1 MNNTN
6 NLFAISAAL
15 LVAAY
20 VLPAGNAVA
29 QDARKVAGTYTL
41 ASNPLFGENPRGQM
55 ILGADGYYSIILARA
70 SLPKLAAGS
79 RTKGTAEENSAI
91 VGGSV
96 AHFGK
101 YTVDAKDQTL
111 MFNVEVSTYPNN
123 DASTS
128 RRPFKVS
135 GDQLTYIDPTP
146 SAGGGP
152 VEVVWKRV
160 K

>member
-6 NLFAISAAL
+6 NLSAISAVL
-15 LVAAY
+15 LVAAL
-20 VLPAGNAVA
+20 VLPAGNAAA

-41 ASNPLFGENPRGQM
+41 VSNPLFGENPRGQM
-55 ILGADGYYSIILARA
+55 ILGADGHYSIILARA
-70 SLPKLAAGS
+70 SLPKIAAGS
-79 RTKGTAEENSAI
+79 RAKGTAEENSAI

-96 AHFGK
+96 AHFGR

-111 MFNVEVSTYPNN
+111 TFNVEVSTFPNN
-123 DASTS
+123 DTSTS

-135 GDQLTYIDPTP
+135 GDRLTYTDPTP
-146 SAGGGP
+146 SAGSGP
-152 VEVVWKRV
+152 TDVVWKRV